1 MHSNSF
7 SVKQRSQPLEGRCDL
22 GDLTFRSPS
31 VWPSARDQSLN
42 HLRQSRSQVP
52 NPLQPLAKRPHLP
65 VDQAHVLLPWPA
77 LVGRQGRQVLNG
89 PGSRSVRPHLLARTA
104 DSNST
109 AGHNELASVYL
120 TARLVLIGVR

>member
-1 MHSNSF
+1 MHSKSF
-7 SVKQRSQPLEGRCDL
+7 SVKRRSRPLEDRCDL

-42 HLRQSRSQVP
+42 HLCQSRSQVF
-52 NPLQPLAKRPHLP
+52 NPLQPLPPHLP
-65 VDQAHVLLPWPA
+65 VDQAHVLL
-77 LVGRQGRQVLNG
+77 QVLNG
-89 PGSRSVRPHLLARTA
+89 PGSRSVHPHLLVRTA

-109 AGHNELASVYL
+109 AGRNELVSVYL